1 MFLYMPYMFQ
11 NRKTNA
17 TNALRIRQTK
27 FHRVIREIMTAVK
40 GTEQDYTQ
48 LPLGRSIFL
57 LAVPMVLEMM
67 MESLFAVVDIFFVSR
82 LGSDAIATVGLTES
96 MMTVVYSI
104 GFGLSAGTTAI
115 VSRRIGEKNKEGA
128 SIAALQAILT
138 GIFVSLFLAIP
149 GLFFSGNILR
159 LMGAHENLIAENH
172 MFTAIMFS
180 GNVFILLLF
189 IINAAFR
196 SAGDAAIAMRVLW
209 YANIMN
215 MILDPCLIFGL
226 GPFPKL
232 GIEGAAIATTT
243 GRGLAVVYQLYLIFS
258 GKRGIQLLWSQIKIK
273 WVILSQLIKLSL
285 GGTLQN
291 LIATTSWVVMV
302 RTLSVFGSDV
312 VAGYTIAIR
321 IIVFSLLPSWGLS
334 NAASTLVGQ
343 NLGAGKPERAEKA
356 IWITSIFNMIVM
368 GIAGSILII
377 FPEVFIKIFANAKDL
392 EVIAKGAT
400 GLKMVSFGFIFYGL
414 GMVMVQAL
422 NGAGDTYTP
431 TIINLC
437 CFWLLEIPLAY
448 VLAIHTSLSENGVYI
463 AIVIAESIMAIV
475 GFLVLRRG
483 KWKIMKV

>member
-1 MFLYMPYMFQ
+1 MLH
-11 NRKTNA
+11 NRKNTIN
-17 TNALRIRQTK
+17 TSSSFNQTK
-27 FHRVIREIMTAVK
+27 LQKFIKDIISAIK
-40 GTEQDYTQ
+40 GSEQDYTKIG
-48 LPLGRSIFL
+48 LGRSIFL

-128 SIAALQAILT
+128 SIAALQAILS
-138 GIFVSLFLAIP
+138 GIFISLFLAIP
-149 GLFFSGNILR
+149 GLFFSENILR
-159 LMGAHENLIAENH
+159 LMGASEKLISGNH

-215 MILDPCLIFGL
+215 MVLDPCLIFGL

-232 GIEGAAIATTT
+232 GIEGTAIATTI
-243 GRGLAVVYQLYLIFS
+243 GRGLAVMYQLYLIFS
-258 GKRGIQLLWSQIKIK
+258 GKRGIQLLWSHIKIK
-273 WVILSQLIKLSL
+273 RKVLLQLIELSL

-321 IIVFSLLPSWGLS
+321 IIIFSLMPSWGLS
-334 NAASTLVGQ
+334 NASSTLVGQ
-343 NLGAGKPERAEKA
+343 NLGAGKPERAERA
-356 IWITSIFNMIVM
+356 IWITSAINMIVM
-368 GIAGSILII
+368 GLAGFFLVMY
-377 FPEVFIKIFANAKDL
+377 PDVFIKIFANAKDL
-392 EVIAKGAT
+392 EVIAKGVT
-400 GLKMVSFGFIFYGL
+400 CLKIVSYGFIFYGL
-414 GMVMVQAL
+414 GMVIVQSL

-431 TIINLC
+431 TFINLC

-448 VLAIHTSLSENGVYI
+448 MLAIHTDLAEKGVYV
-463 AIVIAESIMAIV
+463 AIVIAESTMAVV
-475 GFLVLRRG
+475 GFLILRMG
-483 KWKIMKV
+483 KWKMKKV

>member
-1 MFLYMPYMFQ
+1 MLEI
-11 NRKTNA
+11 RKNTNSI
-17 TNALRIRQTK
+17 TNALQL
-27 FHRVIREIMTAVK
+27 HRSKLREYISDIKNAIK
-40 GTEQDYTQ
+40 GSEQDYTKIA
-48 LPLGRSIFL
+48 LGKSIFL

-96 MMTVVYSI
+96 MMIIVYSI

-128 SIAALQAILT
+128 SIAALQAILY

-149 GLFFSGNILR
+149 GLFFSEDILR
-159 LMGAHENLIAENH
+159 LMGAKESLIVQNH

-232 GIEGAAIATTT
+232 GIEGAAVATTT
-243 GRGLAVVYQLYLIFS
+243 GRGLAVIYQLYLIFA
-258 GKRGIQLLWSQIKIK
+258 GKRGIRLLWSQIKVK
-273 WVILSQLIKLSL
+273 WKVLAQLIELSL

-321 IIVFSLLPSWGLS
+321 IIIFSLLPSWGLS

-343 NLGAGKPERAEKA
+343 NLGAGRPDRAERA
-356 IWITSIFNMIVM
+356 IWITSVFNMVVM
-368 GIAGSILII
+368 GLVGSILII
-377 FPEVFIKIFANAKDL
+377 FPEIFINLFANAKDL
-392 EVIAKGAT
+392 EVIAKGSVC
-400 GLKMVSFGFIFYGL
+400 LRMVSFGFIFYGL

-431 TIINLC
+431 TFINLC

-448 VLAIHTSLSENGVYI
+448 VLAIHTSLSENGVYL
-463 AIVIAESIMAIV
+463 AIVIAESTMAVV
-475 GFLVLRRG
+475 GFFVLRRG
-483 KWKIMKV
+483 KWKVKKV